1 MPEKLYEIAV
11 RKVVPTDHG
20 IAVLLGNDDHAFVMH
35 IGSNEGAALIRAL
48 KEEHAE
54 RPLTHDLLEHVLDG
68 FEVEIKHVV
77 ITDIVDRTFCATLTL
92 EQRCKNG
99 EAWSGLTN
107 EVKIDARPR
116 TASCSRSSA
125 TRRSSSPT
133 PCSAGPQRDRQGEQA
148 QEPLGLERL
157 HQLPGPAR
165 QHGLRRAP
173 GGRRGLNAPDP
184 RAELRS

>member
-107 EVKIDARPR
+107 EVKIDARPSDCLVL
-116 TASCSRSSA
+116 AIK
-125 TRRSSSPT
+125 
-133 PCSAGPQRDRQGEQA
+133 RDAPIFVSDAVLSQVPNAIAKESKRKN
-148 QEPLGLERL
+148 PLGLSDFTSFQD
-157 HQLPGPAR
+157 QL
-165 QHGLRRAP
+165 
-173 GGRRGLNAPDP
+173 DSMDFD
-184 RAELRS
+184 ELLGADED